1 MKALSVAGVC
11 YCSLLL
17 EEFLMLR
24 HCAVGFGRPFW
35 SPGTNLS
42 FSKEEDSLFSAWTL
56 CAAWDMR
63 AGKGV

>member
-11 YCSLLL
+11 CCSLLL

-24 HCAVGFGRPFW
+24 HCAVGFDRPFW

-42 FSKEEDSLFSAWTL
+42 VSKEKFSAWTL
-56 CAAWDMR
+56 HADWDMR
-63 AGKGV
+63 AGKVV